1 MPLIGV
7 RELREQTAEVLR
19 RVREDKAEYVI
30 THQGRPIAMLLPVD
44 AEAVEAAIVEASRQ
58 TTASAA
64 WAAYTRVAA
73 QIRQAWPAARRA
85 QDILDEI
92 RR

>member
-7 RELREQTAEVLR
+7 RELRQRTAEVLR

-30 THQGRPIAMLLPVD
+30 THQGRPTALLLPVD
-44 AEAVEAAIVEASRQ
+44 TGAVEAAMVEASKQAVVGGWEAYAR
-58 TTASAA
+58 AA
-64 WAAYTRVAA
+64 EQVR
-73 QIRQAWPAARRA
+73 RAWPAEHKTPEV
-85 QDILDEI
+85 LNEI

>member
-19 RVREDKAEYVI
+19 RVREEKAEYVI
-30 THQGRPIAMLLPVD
+30 TYQGHPIAMLLPVN

-58 TTASAA
+58 AMSGGWEAFA
-64 WAAYTRVAA
+64 RLAERL
-73 QIRQAWPAARRA
+73 RPAWPAGLTT
-85 QDILDEI
+85 QQVMDEI